1 MTEKRTPSAVDAVA
15 EDFVDRSL
23 ALSPSL
29 ALYLGLEGGKGF
41 GDFSPA
47 GLAALNDLNVET
59 LRRLDEVE
67 ASADL
72 DDVDR
77 VTLDAMRERL
87 GVARDYYEAGFQHAD
102 LNVIASPVQHVRDT
116 FDLLPTATVAD
127 WETIDTTLA
136 AVPASLAGYQESL
149 ALAKSRGQVAARIQ
163 IEKVIDQARDLAGD
177 DSTFLTLIAGA
188 DDNAEVSPQLRN
200 DLAAHADGVRQ
211 AYADLADFLG
221 SELLP
226 AAPENEACGREA
238 YALHSRNFLGAE
250 VDFDETYRWGL
261 AELERIDA
269 EQRRIA
275 EEIMPGTDLFDVMK
289 ALDADPER
297 TLHGKDALREWM
309 QGVADEAIAE
319 LGKTH
324 FDIPEPVRTIEAM
337 IAPSSTGGIY
347 YTGPTDDFSRPGRM
361 WWSVPEGVTEFA
373 TWQEKTTVYH
383 EGVPGHHLQVGQAT
397 YVSDTL
403 NRWRRLMCWV
413 SGHGEGWALYAER
426 LMADLG
432 YLDDPADYLGML
444 DSQRLRAA
452 RVVLDI
458 GFHLGLEAPES
469 LGGGTWDRE
478 KAWQF
483 LTDNVAMDRSFLAF
497 ELDRYLGWPGQAPSY
512 KIGQRLWEQF
522 RDEAKAEAGDDFDL
536 KAFHTK
542 ALGLGSVGLDTLG
555 RAIRR

>member
-1 MTEKRTPSAVDAVA
+1 MTQTRIPSAIDAVA
-15 EDFVDRSL
+15 EAHVDGSL

-29 ALYLGLEGGKGF
+29 ALYLGLDGATGF
-41 GDFSPA
+41 DDYSPA
-47 GLAALNDLNVET
+47 GLAAKNDLTVAT
-59 LRRLDEVE
+59 LARLAE
-67 ASADL
+67 AERTADFV
-72 DDVDR
+72 DDVDL

-87 GVARDYYEAGFQHAD
+87 GVDRERYEAGLDHSS
-102 LNVIASPVQHVRDT
+102 LNVIASPLQEIRDA
-116 FDLLPTATVAD
+116 FDLLPTETSENWATV
-127 WETIDTTLA
+127 DTTLA
-136 AVPASLAGYQESL
+136 AVPNSLAGYQESL
-149 ALAKSRGQVAARIQ
+149 RLAQSRGQVAARVQ
-163 IEKVIDQARDLAGD
+163 IEKVAQQAEDLSQPGSSFDTLVEGATAAPGD
-177 DSTFLTLIAGA
+177 LRRRLSTHAEAARESFAQLAEFLRA
-188 DDNAEVSPQLRN
+188 
-200 DLAAHADGVRQ
+200 
-211 AYADLADFLG
+211 
-221 SELLP
+221 ELLP
-226 AAPENEACGREA
+226 GAPENEACGREA
-238 YALHSRNFLGAE
+238 YALHSRSFLGAS
-250 VDFDETYRWGL
+250 VDFDETYAWGL
-261 AELERIDA
+261 EELARIDA
-269 EQRRIA
+269 EQRAVAATINPDA
-275 EEIMPGTDLFDVMK
+275 DLFEVMDQLNK
-289 ALDADPER
+289 DPQR
-297 TLHGKDALREWM
+297 TLHGTQALRDWM
-309 QGVADEAIAE
+309 QEVADEAISE
-319 LGKTH
+319 LGRSH
-324 FDIPEPVRTIEAM
+324 FDIPEPVRTIECM
-337 IAPSSTGGIY
+337 IAPSTTGGIY

-469 LGGGTWDRE
+469 LGGGIWNRE

-522 RDEAKAEAGDDFDL
+522 RDEAKAEQGTDFDL

-555 RAIRR
+555 RAMKR

>member
-1 MTEKRTPSAVDAVA
+1 MTEKRIPSPVDAVA
-15 EDFVDRSL
+15 EAHVEKSL

-29 ALYLGLEGGKGF
+29 ALYLGLDGAEGF
-41 GDFSPA
+41 DDYSPA
-47 GLAALNDLNVET
+47 GLAAKHDLTVQT
-59 LRRLDEVE
+59 LQRLAEAEQTDE
-67 ASADL
+67 L
-72 DDVDR
+72 DDVDL

-87 GVARDYYEAGFQHAD
+87 SVDRDHYEAGLEHSS
-102 LNVIASPVQHVRDT
+102 LNVIASPLQEIRDA
-116 FDLLPTATVAD
+116 FDLLPTQTIEN
-127 WETIDTTLA
+127 WETVGTTMA
-136 AVPASLAGYQESL
+136 AVPTSVAGYQESL
-149 ALAKSRGQVAARIQ
+149 SLARSRGQVAARIQ
-163 IEKVIDQARDLAGD
+163 IERVIAQAEDLAEPGSSFD
-177 DSTFLTLIAGA
+177 KLVAGA
-188 DDNAEVSPQLRN
+188 TTVPDSLRLQLESHAEAARGSFGRLAQFLR
-200 DLAAHADGVRQ
+200 
-211 AYADLADFLG
+211 

-226 AAPENEACGREA
+226 DAPENEACGREI
-238 YALHSRNFLGAE
+238 YALCSRDFLGAE
-250 VDFDETYRWGL
+250 VDFEETYAWGL
-261 AELERIDA
+261 DELARIDA
-269 EQRRIA
+269 EQREVAAMIDPDA
-275 EEIMPGTDLFDVMK
+275 DLFDVMDQ
-289 ALDADPER
+289 LNRDPRR
-297 TLHGKDALREWM
+297 TLHGTEALREWM
-309 QGVADEAIAE
+309 QQVADEAITE
-319 LGKTH
+319 LGRSH
-324 FDIPEPVRTIEAM
+324 FDIPEPVRTIECM
-337 IAPSSTGGIY
+337 IAPSTTGGIY

-383 EGVPGHHLQVGQAT
+383 EGVPGHHLQIGQAT

-432 YLDDPADYLGML
+432 YLDDPADRLGML

-458 GFHLGLEAPES
+458 GFHLGLEAPKS
-469 LGGGTWDRE
+469 LGGGIWDRE

-522 RDEAKAEAGDDFDL
+522 RDEAKTQQGTDFDL

-542 ALGLGSVGLDTLG
+542 ALRLGSVGLDTLG
-555 RAIRR
+555 RAMRR

>member
-15 EDFVDRSL
+15 EEYVDASL

-29 ALYLGLEGGKGF
+29 ALFLGLEGAKGF
-41 GDFSPA
+41 DDYSPA
-47 GLAALNDLNVET
+47 GLAKRHQLTMET

-67 ASADL
+67 ADADL

-77 VTLDAMRERL
+77 VTLDAMRDRL
-87 GVARDYYEAGFQHAD
+87 GVDRDYYEAGFDHAN
-102 LNVIASPVQHVRDT
+102 LNVIESPLQNIRDT

-127 WETIDTTLA
+127 WESIDVTLA
-136 AVPASLAGYQESL
+136 AVPASIAGYQESL
-149 ALAKSRGQVAARIQ
+149 RLAKDRGQVAARIQ
-163 IEKVIDQARDLAGD
+163 IEKVIEQARDLAGE
-177 DSTFLTLIAGA
+177 DSTFLRLIAGA
-188 DDNAEVSPQLRN
+188 DEVAEVSPQLRA
-200 DLAAHADGVRQ
+200 DLSTHAEAVRT
-211 AYADLADFLG
+211 AFAGLADFLG
-221 SELLP
+221 AELLP
-226 AAPENEACGREA
+226 GAPENEACGREA

-250 VDFDETYRWGL
+250 IDFDETYRWGL
-261 AELERIDA
+261 EELARIDA
-269 EQRRIA
+269 EQRRVA
-275 EEIMPGTDLFDVMK
+275 EEIMPGVDLFTVMK
-289 ALDADPER
+289 ALDEDPKL
-297 TLHGKDALREWM
+297 TLTGKDALREWM

-319 LGKTH
+319 LGKSH
-324 FDIPEPVRTIEAM
+324 FDIPEPVRTIECM
-337 IAPSSTGGIY
+337 IAPSATGGIY
-347 YTGPTDDFSRPGRM
+347 YTPPTDDFSRPGRM

-413 SGHGEGWALYAER
+413 SGHGEGWALYAEK
-426 LMADLG
+426 LMAELG
-432 YLDDPADYLGML
+432 YMDDPADYLGML

-469 LGGGTWDRE
+469 LGGGIWDRE

-542 ALGLGSVGLDTLG
+542 ALGIGSVGLDTLG
-555 RAIRR
+555 RAIKR

>member
-1 MTEKRTPSAVDAVA
+1 MTQKRTPSAVDAVA
-15 EDFVDRSL
+15 EEFVDRSL

-29 ALYLGLEGGKGF
+29 ALYLGIEGAKGF
-41 GDFSPA
+41 DDFSPA
-47 GLAALNDLNVET
+47 GLAAANDLTVET
-59 LRRLDEVE
+59 LAKLTEVE
-67 ASADL
+67 KTAEL
-72 DDVDR
+72 DDVDL
-77 VTLDAMRERL
+77 VTIDAMRDRL
-87 GVARDYYEAGFQHAD
+87 TVERDYFDAGLKHSS
-102 LNVIASPVQHVRDT
+102 LNVIESPLQSIRDA
-116 FDLLPTATVAD
+116 FDLMPTDTTAD
-127 WETIDTTLA
+127 WETIATTME
-136 AVPASLAGYQESL
+136 AVPTSVAGYQESL

-163 IEKVIDQARDLAGD
+163 IEKVIEQARTLAEPGSNFD
-177 DSTFLTLIAGA
+177 QLIAGA
-188 DDNAEVSPQLRN
+188 TDVPSSLREQLSTHAE
-200 DLAAHADGVRQ
+200 AARESFAH
-211 AYADLADFLG
+211 LADFLAA
-221 SELLP
+221 ELLP

-238 YALHSRNFLGAE
+238 YALYSRDFLGAE
-250 VDFDETYRWGL
+250 VDFDETYAWGL
-261 AELERIDA
+261 EELARIDA
-269 EQRRIA
+269 EQREVA
-275 EEIMPGTDLFDVMK
+275 EKIQPGADLFEVMET
-289 ALDADPER
+289 LNNDPER
-297 TLHGKDALREWM
+297 TLHGAEGLREWM
-309 QGVADEAIAE
+309 QTVADEAITE
-319 LGKTH
+319 LGKSH
-324 FDIPEPVRTIEAM
+324 FDIPEPVRTIECR
-337 IAPSSTGGIY
+337 IAPSATGGIY

-413 SGHGEGWALYAER
+413 SGHGEGWALYAEK

-432 YLDDPADYLGML
+432 FLDDPGDYLGML

-458 GFHLGLEAPES
+458 GFHLGLDAPES
-469 LGGGTWDRE
+469 LGGGTWNRE

-522 RDEAKAEAGDDFDL
+522 RDEAKAEAEAGADFDL

-542 ALGLGSVGLDTLG
+542 ALNLGSVGLDTLG
-555 RAIRR
+555 RAMKR

>member
-1 MTEKRTPSAVDAVA
+1 MTQKRTPSAIDAVA
-15 EDFVDRSL
+15 EDYVDRSL

-29 ALYLGLEGGKGF
+29 ALYLGLDGAKGF
-41 GDFSPA
+41 DDYSPA
-47 GLAALNDLNVET
+47 GLAAINELTVDT
-59 LRRLDEVE
+59 LEKLAE
-67 ASADL
+67 AEKTADL
-72 DDVDR
+72 DDIDR
-77 VTLDAMRERL
+77 VTVDAMRDRL
-87 GVARDYYEAGFQHAD
+87 GVDRDYFEAGIKHAS
-102 LNVIASPVQHVRDT
+102 LNVIASPLQDIRDA
-116 FDLLPTATVAD
+116 FDLMPTETTEH
-127 WETIDTTLA
+127 WESIDTTLA
-136 AVPASLAGYQESL
+136 AVPNSVSGYRESLSLAKE
-149 ALAKSRGQVAARIQ
+149 RGRVSARIQ
-163 IEKVIDQARDLAGD
+163 VEKVIEQARALAEPGSNFD
-177 DSTFLTLIAGA
+177 TLIAGA
-188 DDNAEVSPQLRN
+188 AEVPASLRDQLGGHAE
-200 DLAAHADGVRQ
+200 AARASF
-211 AYADLADFLG
+211 AELADFLA

-238 YALHSRNFLGAE
+238 YALYSRDFLGAE
-250 VDFDETYRWGL
+250 VDFDETYAWGL
-261 AELERIDA
+261 EELARIDA
-269 EQRRIA
+269 EQRQVAEKIA
-275 EEIMPGTDLFDVMK
+275 PGKDLFEVM
-289 ALDADPER
+289 ALLNKDPER
-297 TLHGKDALREWM
+297 TLHGSEALRDWM
-309 QGVADEAIAE
+309 QTVADEAITE
-319 LGKTH
+319 LGKSH
-324 FDIPEPVRTIEAM
+324 FDIPEPVRTIECM
-337 IAPSSTGGIY
+337 IAPSATGGIY

-413 SGHGEGWALYAER
+413 SGHGEGWALYAEK

-432 YLDDPADYLGML
+432 FMDEPGDYLGML

-458 GFHLGLEAPES
+458 GFHLGLEAPAS
-469 LGGGTWDRE
+469 LGGGIWNRE

-522 RDEAKAEAGDDFDL
+522 RDEAKAEAGADFDL

-542 ALGLGSVGLDTLG
+542 ALNLGSVGLDTLG

>member
-15 EDFVDRSL
+15 EEYVDASL

-29 ALYLGLEGGKGF
+29 ALFLGLEGAKGF
-41 GDFSPA
+41 DDYSPA
-47 GLAALNDLNVET
+47 GLAKRHELTMET

-67 ASADL
+67 ADADL

-77 VTLDAMRERL
+77 VTLEAMRDRL
-87 GVARDYYEAGFQHAD
+87 GVDRDYYEAGFDHAN
-102 LNVIASPVQHVRDT
+102 LNVIESPLQNIRDT
-116 FDLLPTATVAD
+116 FDLLPTATAAD
-127 WETIDTTLA
+127 WESIDVTLA
-136 AVPASLAGYQESL
+136 AVPASIAGYQESL
-149 ALAKSRGQVAARIQ
+149 RLAKDRGQVAARIQ
-163 IEKVIDQARDLAGD
+163 IEKVIEQARDLAGE
-177 DSTFLTLIAGA
+177 DSTFLRLIAGA
-188 DDNAEVSPQLRN
+188 DEVAEVSPQLRA
-200 DLAAHADGVRQ
+200 DLSTHAEAVRT
-211 AYADLADFLG
+211 AFAGLADFLG
-221 SELLP
+221 AELLP
-226 AAPENEACGREA
+226 EAPENEACGREA

-250 VDFDETYRWGL
+250 IDFDETYRWGL
-261 AELERIDA
+261 EELARIDA
-269 EQRRIA
+269 EQRRVA
-275 EEIMPGTDLFDVMK
+275 EEIMPGVDLFTVMK
-289 ALDADPER
+289 ALDEDPKL
-297 TLHGKDALREWM
+297 TLKGKDALREWM

-319 LGKTH
+319 LGKSH
-324 FDIPEPVRTIEAM
+324 FDIPEPVRTIECM
-337 IAPSSTGGIY
+337 IAPSATGGIY
-347 YTGPTDDFSRPGRM
+347 YTPPTDDFSRPGRM

-413 SGHGEGWALYAER
+413 SGHGEGWALYAEK
-426 LMADLG
+426 LMAELG
-432 YLDDPADYLGML
+432 YMDDPADYLGML

-469 LGGGTWDRE
+469 LGGGIWDRE

-542 ALGLGSVGLDTLG
+542 ALGIGSVGLDTLG
-555 RAIRR
+555 RAIKR

>member
-1 MTEKRTPSAVDAVA
+1 MTENRTPSAVDAVA
-15 EDFVDRSL
+15 EDHVDGSL

-29 ALYLGLEGGKGF
+29 ALYLGLDGASGF
-41 GDFSPA
+41 DDFSPA
-47 GLAALNDLNVET
+47 GLAAKHDLTLDT
-59 LRRLDEVE
+59 LRKLAE
-67 ASADL
+67 AERGADL
-72 DDVDR
+72 DDVDL

-87 GVARDYYEAGFQHAD
+87 TVEKERYEAGHDHAS
-102 LNVIASPVQHVRDT
+102 LNVIASPLQDIRDA
-116 FDLLPTATVAD
+116 FDLLPTATTED
-127 WETIDTTLA
+127 WETVETTMA
-136 AVPASLAGYQESL
+136 AVPDSVSGYQESL
-149 ALAKSRGQVAARIQ
+149 RLATSRGQVAARIQ
-163 IEKVIDQARDLAGD
+163 IEKVVDQAVALSEPGSSFDALVARAEAVPDSLFTALRTDAEAVRGSFRELAE
-177 DSTFLTLIAGA
+177 FLRT
-188 DDNAEVSPQLRN
+188 
-200 DLAAHADGVRQ
+200 
-211 AYADLADFLG
+211 
-221 SELLP
+221 ELLP
-226 AAPENEACGREA
+226 VAPENEACGREA
-238 YALHSRNFLGAE
+238 YALHSRDFLGAS
-250 VDFDETYRWGL
+250 VDLDETYAWGL
-261 AELERIDA
+261 EELARIDA
-269 EQRRIA
+269 EQREVASRIDPDA
-275 EEIMPGTDLFDVMK
+275 DLFAVMDQ
-289 ALDADPER
+289 LNRDPQR
-297 TLHGKDALREWM
+297 TLHGTDALRDWM
-309 QGVADEAIAE
+309 QQVADDAITE
-319 LGKTH
+319 LGRTH
-324 FDIPEPVRTIEAM
+324 FDIPEPVRTIECM
-337 IAPSSTGGIY
+337 IAPSATGGIY

-432 YLDDPADYLGML
+432 FLEDPADRLGML

-458 GFHLGLEAPES
+458 GFHLGLEAPAS
-469 LGGGTWDRE
+469 LGGGTWNRG

-522 RDEAKAEAGDDFDL
+522 RDEAKVAQGADFDL

-542 ALGLGSVGLDTLG
+542 ALNLGSVGLDTLG
-555 RAIRR
+555 RALRR

>member
-1 MTEKRTPSAVDAVA
+1 MTQKRTPSAVDAVA
-15 EDFVDRSL
+15 EEFVDRSL

-29 ALYLGLEGGKGF
+29 ALYLGIEGAKGF
-41 GDFSPA
+41 DDFSPA
-47 GLAALNDLNVET
+47 GLAAANDLTVET
-59 LRRLDEVE
+59 LAKLAEVE
-67 ASADL
+67 KTSEL
-72 DDVDR
+72 DDVDL
-77 VTLDAMRERL
+77 VTIDAMRERL
-87 GVARDYYEAGFQHAD
+87 SVDRDYFEAGLKHSS
-102 LNVIASPVQHVRDT
+102 LNVIESPLQAIRDV
-116 FDLLPTATVAD
+116 FDLMPTETTHD
-127 WETIDTTLA
+127 WETVATTME
-136 AVPASLAGYQESL
+136 AVPTSVAGYQESL
-149 ALAKSRGQVAARIQ
+149 SLAKSRGQVSARIQ
-163 IEKVIDQARDLAGD
+163 IEKVIEQARTLAEPGSNFD
-177 DSTFLTLIAGA
+177 QLIAGA
-188 DDNAEVSPQLRN
+188 TDVGSSLRKQLGTHAE
-200 DLAAHADGVRQ
+200 AARESFAH
-211 AYADLADFLG
+211 LADFLAA
-221 SELLP
+221 ELLP

-238 YALHSRNFLGAE
+238 YALYSRDFLGAE
-250 VDFDETYRWGL
+250 VDFDETYAWGL
-261 AELERIDA
+261 EELARIDA
-269 EQRRIA
+269 EQREVA
-275 EEIMPGTDLFDVMK
+275 EKIQPGADLFEVMET
-289 ALDADPER
+289 LNNDPER
-297 TLHGKDALREWM
+297 TLHGAEGLRKWM
-309 QGVADEAIAE
+309 QKVADEAITE
-319 LGKTH
+319 LGKSH
-324 FDIPEPVRTIEAM
+324 FDIPEPVRTIECK
-337 IAPSSTGGIY
+337 IAPSATGGIY

-413 SGHGEGWALYAER
+413 SGHGEGWALYAEK

-432 YLDDPADYLGML
+432 FMKDPGDYLGML

-469 LGGGTWDRE
+469 LGGGIWNRE

-522 RDEAKAEAGDDFDL
+522 RDEAKAEAGTDFNL

-542 ALGLGSVGLDTLG
+542 ALNLGSVGLDTLG
-555 RAIRR
+555 RAMKR

>member
-1 MTEKRTPSAVDAVA
+1 MGSMTQKRTPSAIDAVA
-15 EDFVDRSL
+15 EDYVDRSL

-29 ALYLGLEGGKGF
+29 ALYLGLDGAKGF
-41 GDFSPA
+41 DDYSPA
-47 GLAALNDLNVET
+47 GLAAINELTVDT
-59 LRRLDEVE
+59 LEKLAE
-67 ASADL
+67 AEKTAEL
-72 DDVDR
+72 DDIDR
-77 VTLDAMRERL
+77 VTVDAMRDRL
-87 GVARDYYEAGFQHAD
+87 GVDRDYFEAGIKHAS
-102 LNVIASPVQHVRDT
+102 LNVIASPLQDIRDA
-116 FDLLPTATVAD
+116 FDLMPTETTEH
-127 WETIDTTLA
+127 WESIDTTLA
-136 AVPASLAGYQESL
+136 AVPNSVSGYRESLSLAKE
-149 ALAKSRGQVAARIQ
+149 RGRVSARIQ
-163 IEKVIDQARDLAGD
+163 VEKVIEQARALAEAGSNFD
-177 DSTFLTLIAGA
+177 TLIAGA
-188 DDNAEVSPQLRN
+188 AEVPASLRDQLGGHAE
-200 DLAAHADGVRQ
+200 AARASF
-211 AYADLADFLG
+211 AELADFLA

-238 YALHSRNFLGAE
+238 YALYSRDFLGAE
-250 VDFDETYRWGL
+250 VDFDETYAWGL
-261 AELERIDA
+261 EELARIDA
-269 EQRRIA
+269 QQRQVAEKIA
-275 EEIMPGTDLFDVMK
+275 PGKDLFEVM
-289 ALDADPER
+289 ALLNKDPER
-297 TLHGKDALREWM
+297 TLHGSEALRDWM
-309 QGVADEAIAE
+309 QTVADEAITE
-319 LGKTH
+319 LGKSH
-324 FDIPEPVRTIEAM
+324 FDIPEPVRTIECM
-337 IAPSSTGGIY
+337 IAPSATGGIY

-413 SGHGEGWALYAER
+413 SGHGEGWALYAEK

-432 YLDDPADYLGML
+432 FMDEPGDYLGML

-458 GFHLGLEAPES
+458 GFHLGLEAPAS
-469 LGGGTWDRE
+469 LGGGIWNRE

-522 RDEAKAEAGDDFDL
+522 RDEAKAEAGADFDL

-542 ALGLGSVGLDTLG
+542 ALNLGSVGLDTLG

>member
-1 MTEKRTPSAVDAVA
+1 MTQKRTPSAIDAVA
-15 EDFVDRSL
+15 EEYVDRSL

-29 ALYLGLEGGKGF
+29 ALYLGLDGATGF
-41 GDFSPA
+41 DDFSPA
-47 GLAALNDLNVET
+47 GLAAANDLTVET
-59 LRRLDEVE
+59 LAKLAE
-67 ASADL
+67 AEKSAGL
-72 DDVDR
+72 DDVDL
-77 VTLDAMRERL
+77 VTIDAMRDRL
-87 GVARDYYEAGFQHAD
+87 TVDRDYFEAGLDHSS
-102 LNVIASPVQHVRDT
+102 LNVIESPLQSIRDA
-116 FDLLPTATVAD
+116 FDLMPTETTHD
-127 WETIDTTLA
+127 WETVDTTMA
-136 AVPASLAGYQESL
+136 AVPTSVAGYQESL
-149 ALAKSRGQVAARIQ
+149 SLAKSRGQVSARIQ
-163 IEKVIDQARDLAGD
+163 VQKVIEQARTLAEPGSNFD
-177 DSTFLTLIAGA
+177 QLIAGA
-188 DDNAEVSPQLRN
+188 TAVPASLREQLNTHAE
-200 DLAAHADGVRQ
+200 AARESFAH
-211 AYADLADFLG
+211 LADFLAD
-221 SELLP
+221 ELLP

-250 VDFDETYRWGL
+250 VDFDETYAWGL
-261 AELERIDA
+261 DELARIDA
-269 EQRRIA
+269 EQREVAAAIQ
-275 EEIMPGTDLFDVMK
+275 PGADLFEVMET
-289 ALDADPER
+289 LNNDPER
-297 TLHGKDALREWM
+297 TLHGADGLREWM
-309 QGVADEAIAE
+309 QEVADEAITE
-319 LGKTH
+319 LGKSH
-324 FDIPEPVRTIEAM
+324 FDIPEPVSRIECM
-337 IAPSSTGGIY
+337 IAPSATGGIY

-413 SGHGEGWALYAER
+413 SGHGEGWALYAEK

-432 YLDDPADYLGML
+432 FMGDPGDYLGML

-458 GFHLGLEAPES
+458 GFHLGLDAPAS
-469 LGGGTWDRE
+469 LGGGVWNRE

-522 RDEAKAEAGDDFDL
+522 RDEAKAEAGADFDL

-542 ALGLGSVGLDTLG
+542 ALNLGSVGLDTLG
-555 RAIRR
+555 RAMKR

>member
-1 MTEKRTPSAVDAVA
+1 MTQKRTPSAVDAVA
-15 EDFVDRSL
+15 EDYVDRSL

-29 ALYLGLEGGKGF
+29 ALYLGLDGAKGF
-41 GDFSPA
+41 DDYSPA
-47 GLAALNDLNVET
+47 GLAAINELTVDT
-59 LRRLDEVE
+59 LEKLAE
-67 ASADL
+67 AEKTAEL
-72 DDVDR
+72 DDIDR
-77 VTLDAMRERL
+77 VTVDAMRDRL
-87 GVARDYYEAGFQHAD
+87 GVDRDYFEAGIKHAS
-102 LNVIASPVQHVRDT
+102 LNVIASPLQDIRDA
-116 FDLLPTATVAD
+116 FDLMPTETTEH
-127 WETIDTTLA
+127 WESIDTTLA
-136 AVPASLAGYQESL
+136 AVPNSVSGYRESLSLAKE
-149 ALAKSRGQVAARIQ
+149 RGRVSARIQ
-163 IEKVIDQARDLAGD
+163 VEKVIEQARALAEPGSNFD
-177 DSTFLTLIAGA
+177 ALIAGA
-188 DDNAEVSPQLRN
+188 AEVPASLREQLGG
-200 DLAAHADGVRQ
+200 HADAAR
-211 AYADLADFLG
+211 ASFAELADFLA

-238 YALHSRNFLGAE
+238 YALYSRDFLGAE
-250 VDFDETYRWGL
+250 VDFDETYAWGL
-261 AELERIDA
+261 EELARIDA
-269 EQRRIA
+269 QQRQVAEKIA
-275 EEIMPGTDLFDVMK
+275 PGKDLFEVM
-289 ALDADPER
+289 ALLNKDPER
-297 TLHGKDALREWM
+297 TLHGSEALRDWM
-309 QGVADEAIAE
+309 QTVADEAITE
-319 LGKTH
+319 LGKSH
-324 FDIPEPVRTIEAM
+324 FDIPEPVRTIECM
-337 IAPSSTGGIY
+337 IAPSATGGIY

-413 SGHGEGWALYAER
+413 SGHGEGWALYAEK

-432 YLDDPADYLGML
+432 FMDEPGDYLGML

-458 GFHLGLEAPES
+458 GFHLGLEAPAS
-469 LGGGTWDRE
+469 LGGGIWNRE

-522 RDEAKAEAGDDFDL
+522 RDEAKAEAGADFDL

-542 ALGLGSVGLDTLG
+542 ALNLGSVGLDTLG

>member
-1 MTEKRTPSAVDAVA
+1 MTQKRTPSAIDAVA
-15 EDFVDRSL
+15 EDYVDRSL

-29 ALYLGLEGGKGF
+29 ALYLGLDGAKGF
-41 GDFSPA
+41 DDYSPA
-47 GLAALNDLNVET
+47 GLAAINELTVDT
-59 LRRLDEVE
+59 LEKLAE
-67 ASADL
+67 AEKTAEL
-72 DDVDR
+72 DDIDR
-77 VTLDAMRERL
+77 VTVDAMRDRL
-87 GVARDYYEAGFQHAD
+87 GVDRDYFEAGIKHAS
-102 LNVIASPVQHVRDT
+102 LNVIASPLQDIRDA
-116 FDLLPTATVAD
+116 FDLMPTETTEH
-127 WETIDTTLA
+127 WESIDTTLA
-136 AVPASLAGYQESL
+136 AVPNSVSGYRESLSLAKE
-149 ALAKSRGQVAARIQ
+149 RGRVSARIQ
-163 IEKVIDQARDLAGD
+163 VEKVIEQARALAEAGSNFD
-177 DSTFLTLIAGA
+177 TLIAGA
-188 DDNAEVSPQLRN
+188 AEVPASLRDQLGGHAE
-200 DLAAHADGVRQ
+200 AARASF
-211 AYADLADFLG
+211 AELADFLA

-238 YALHSRNFLGAE
+238 YALYSRDFLGAE
-250 VDFDETYRWGL
+250 VDFDETYAWGL
-261 AELERIDA
+261 EELARIDA
-269 EQRRIA
+269 QQRQVAEKIA
-275 EEIMPGTDLFDVMK
+275 PGKDLFEVM
-289 ALDADPER
+289 ALLNKDPER
-297 TLHGKDALREWM
+297 TLHGSEALRDWM
-309 QGVADEAIAE
+309 QTVADEAITE
-319 LGKTH
+319 LGKSH
-324 FDIPEPVRTIEAM
+324 FDIPEPVRTIECM
-337 IAPSSTGGIY
+337 IAPSATGGIY

-413 SGHGEGWALYAER
+413 SGHGEGWALYAEK

-432 YLDDPADYLGML
+432 FMDEPGDYLGML

-458 GFHLGLEAPES
+458 GFHLGLEAPAS
-469 LGGGTWDRE
+469 LGGGIWNRE

-522 RDEAKAEAGDDFDL
+522 RDEAKAEAGADFDL

-542 ALGLGSVGLDTLG
+542 ALNLGSVGLDTLG

>member
-1 MTEKRTPSAVDAVA
+1 MTQKRTPSAIDAVA
-15 EDFVDRSL
+15 EDYVDRSL

-29 ALYLGLEGGKGF
+29 ALYLGLDGAKGF
-41 GDFSPA
+41 DDYSPA
-47 GLAALNDLNVET
+47 GLAAINELTVDT
-59 LRRLDEVE
+59 LEKLAE
-67 ASADL
+67 AEKTAEL
-72 DDVDR
+72 DDIDR
-77 VTLDAMRERL
+77 VTVDAMRDRL
-87 GVARDYYEAGFQHAD
+87 GVDRDYFEAGIKHAS
-102 LNVIASPVQHVRDT
+102 LNVIASPLQDIRDA
-116 FDLLPTATVAD
+116 FDLMPTETTEH
-127 WETIDTTLA
+127 WESIATTLA
-136 AVPASLAGYQESL
+136 AVPNSVSGYRESLSLAKE
-149 ALAKSRGQVAARIQ
+149 RGRVSARIQ
-163 IEKVIDQARDLAGD
+163 VEKVIEQARALAEPGSNFD
-177 DSTFLTLIAGA
+177 TLIAGA
-188 DDNAEVSPQLRN
+188 AEVPATLREQLGSHAE
-200 DLAAHADGVRQ
+200 AARASF
-211 AYADLADFLG
+211 AELADFLA

-238 YALHSRNFLGAE
+238 YALYSRDFLGAE
-250 VDFDETYRWGL
+250 VDFDETYAWGL
-261 AELERIDA
+261 EELARIDA
-269 EQRRIA
+269 QQRQVAEKIA
-275 EEIMPGTDLFDVMK
+275 PGKDLFEVM
-289 ALDADPER
+289 ALLNKDPER
-297 TLHGKDALREWM
+297 TLHGSETLRDWM
-309 QGVADEAIAE
+309 QTVADEAITE
-319 LGKTH
+319 LGKSH
-324 FDIPEPVRTIEAM
+324 FDIPEPVRTIECM
-337 IAPSSTGGIY
+337 IAPSATGGIY

-383 EGVPGHHLQVGQAT
+383 EGVPGHHLQIGQAT

-413 SGHGEGWALYAER
+413 SGHGEGWALYAEK

-432 YLDDPADYLGML
+432 FMDEPGDYLGML

-458 GFHLGLEAPES
+458 GFHLGLEAPAS
-469 LGGGTWDRE
+469 LGGGIWNRE

-522 RDEAKAEAGDDFDL
+522 RDEAKAEAGADFDL

-542 ALGLGSVGLDTLG
+542 ALNLGSVGLDTLG